1 MCGVDG
7 LFMVISPVH
16 PFFINKSKKMED
28 EKLPLDE
35 SSMLK
40 LLSDAELARKKN
52 FISVTIDGKR
62 WKVRT
67 TSQSQNEKMTSLDYD
82 ILFWQK
88 SIKEAKTSKE
98 AKRLNKKIR
107 EAYAKKAAH
116 KVLGMVLIWV
126 PFLYSIMW
134 RIIYHS
140 SEKVSA
146 TINSTEVIG
155 ENKVFFLANLGTS
168 KQALALSM
176 SQVGEAIEQRKKR
189 GESAENMVRKD
200 GSEKRADNKS

>member
-1 MCGVDG
+1 
-7 LFMVISPVH
+7 
-16 PFFINKSKKMED
+16 MEY

-82 ILFWQK
+82 ILFWQR

-98 AKRLNKKIR
+98 AKRLNMKIR
-107 EAYAKKAAH
+107 KAYAKKAAH

>member
-1 MCGVDG
+1 
-7 LFMVISPVH
+7 
-16 PFFINKSKKMED
+16 MED

-52 FISVTIDGKR
+52 FISVTIDGKK

-82 ILFWQK
+82 ILFWQR
-88 SIKEAKTSKE
+88 SIKEAKTSKD
-98 AKRLNKKIR
+98 AKRLNRKIR
-107 EAYAKKAAH
+107 KAYAKKAAH

-155 ENKVFFLANLGTS
+155 ENKVFFLANLGSS
-168 KQALALSM
+168 KQALVPSM
-176 SQVGEAIEQRKKR
+176 MQVGEAVKERTQRM
-189 GESAENMVRKD
+189 ESAENMVKKD
-200 GSEKRADNKS
+200 GLPKKEDSRSATSSAARRTTKR

>member
-1 MCGVDG
+1 M
-7 LFMVISPVH
+7 
-16 PFFINKSKKMED
+16 K
-28 EKLPLDE
+28 
-35 SSMLK
+35 
-40 LLSDAELARKKN
+40 AEN
-52 FISVTIDGKR
+52 
-62 WKVRT
+62 
-67 TSQSQNEKMTSLDYD
+67 
-82 ILFWQK
+82 
-88 SIKEAKTSKE
+88 
-98 AKRLNKKIR
+98 LNKKIR

-168 KQALALSM
+168 KQALALST
-176 SQVGEAIEQRKKR
+176 SQHH
-189 GESAENMVRKD
+189 
-200 GSEKRADNKS
+200 

>member
-16 PFFINKSKKMED
+16 PFFYNKSKMED

-52 FISVTIDGKR
+52 FISVTIDGKK

-88 SIKEAKTSKE
+88 GIKEAKTSKE
-98 AKRLNKKIR
+98 AKRLNMKIR
-107 EAYAKKAAH
+107 KAYAKKAAH

-126 PFLYSIMW
+126 PLLYSIMW

-176 SQVGEAIEQRKKR
+176 SQVGEAIGQRIKR
-189 GESAENMVRKD
+189 GESAENMVGQDVLAK
-200 GSEKRADNKS
+200 KADSK